1 MLTLTYGYKKPEAQD
16 LGTVVFPAME
26 ENLQRLNDHTHNGV
40 NSAPLTAVS
49 VVPTFQ
55 SVLSAAWV
63 LVANGIYKQTVT
75 MPTGLVFEN
84 TSKEY
89 RILLGA
95 GVIYYPTIVRLSTTS
110 YEIYINDNTLA
121 VTVAYK

>member
-1 MLTLTYGYKKPEAQD
+1 MLTLTYGYKKPETQD
-16 LGTVVFPAME
+16 LGPVVFPAME
-26 ENLQRLNDHTHNGV
+26 DNIQRLNDHTHNGT
-40 NSAPLTAVS
+40 NSAPLGASS

-55 SVLSAAWV
+55 TLSAGSWA
-63 LVANGIYKQTVT
+63 LVANAIYKQTVS

-89 RILLGA
+89 RLPDGT
-95 GVIYYPTIVRLSTTS
+95 VFYPTVVRLSTTS
-110 YEIYINDNTLA
+110 YDIYTNDNSLA